1 MSERDQ
7 NDILCPSK
15 DAKTENV
22 VTLMKRT
29 KETIEAGCFYNEKG
43 ILFLR
48 IHERGRTNAVALML
62 WRDRTNVLWNSKEQL
77 TTENVNVVT
86 CTRTLNE
93 MNGEDYLNLTYK
105 VMDRKITKSSLWKVK
120 SMYFKDIH
128 HSASPRWRCH
138 EIRFCGCF
146 KTVISDMKQVGIT
159 FFALY
164 LGILTYKSH
173 G

>member
-1 MSERDQ
+1 MGYELFLCLRSDRIHGERKKGALMSERDQ

-62 WRDRTNVLWNSKEQL
+62 
-77 TTENVNVVT
+77 
-86 CTRTLNE
+86 
-93 MNGEDYLNLTYK
+93 
-105 VMDRKITKSSLWKVK
+105 
-120 SMYFKDIH
+120 
-128 HSASPRWRCH
+128 
-138 EIRFCGCF
+138 
-146 KTVISDMKQVGIT
+146 
-159 FFALY
+159 
-164 LGILTYKSH
+164 
-173 G
+173 